1 MRHSPQSRGARPPFD
16 IKNISLGGLLALT
29 LLSMQATNAVTVDW
43 TGTVANSCVVTVGSN
58 GVLGLSLDGKSL
70 SSDQATGMPAMVTVA
85 STTTNV
91 VTFSQATLAL
101 RATGYLGTPA
111 MFTKESSNKGHLRDW
126 QPTSY
131 QKTIQSGDTVFNFH
145 AKAQDENTFPMGIY
159 RMSSEVTCAP
169 PN

>member
-1 MRHSPQSRGARPPFD
+1 MRDSTQFKQ
-16 IKNISLGGLLALT
+16 IKHFSGIKYRLLMGVLAMAPLFNGLA
-29 LLSMQATNAVTVDW
+29 NAATVDW

-91 VTFSQATLAL
+91 VTFSQPTLAL

-111 MFTKESSNKGHLRDW
+111 MYTKESSNKGHLRDW
-126 QPTSY
+126 QPISY
-131 QKTIQSGDTVFNFH
+131 QDTTQSGDTVFDFH

>member
-70 SSDQATGMPAMVTVA
+70 SSDGTYRRH
-85 STTTNV
+85 
-91 VTFSQATLAL
+91 AL
-101 RATGYLGTPA
+101 RPVPTTWFTP
-111 MFTKESSNKGHLRDW
+111 L
-126 QPTSY
+126 PITSPL
-131 QKTIQSGDTVFNFH
+131 TRAVL
-145 AKAQDENTFPMGIY
+145 
-159 RMSSEVTCAP
+159 
-169 PN
+169 

>member
-1 MRHSPQSRGARPPFD
+1 MRYSTKFKEIQNFTR
-16 IKNISLGGLLALT
+16 IKYRLLIGILAIAPLSSGLA
-29 LLSMQATNAVTVDW
+29 NAATVDW

-91 VTFSQATLAL
+91 VTFSQPTLAL

-111 MFTKESSNKGHLRDW
+111 MYTKESSNKGHLRDW
-126 QPTSY
+126 QPISY
-131 QKTIQSGDTVFNFH
+131 QETVQSGDTVFDFH

>member
-1 MRHSPQSRGARPPFD
+1 MGV
-16 IKNISLGGLLALT
+16 LALAP
-29 LLSMQATNAVTVDW
+29 LFNGLANAATVDW

-85 STTTNV
+85 STTTNI
-91 VTFSQATLAL
+91 VTFSQPTLAL

-111 MFTKESSNKGHLRDW
+111 MYTKESSNKGHLRDW
-126 QPTSY
+126 QPISY
-131 QKTIQSGDTVFNFH
+131 QETIQSGDTVFDFH

-159 RMSSEVTCAP
+159 RISSEVTCAP

>member
-1 MRHSPQSRGARPPFD
+1 MRNSPQLRGARPLFT
-16 IKNISLGGLLALT
+16 IKRISLGGVLVLT
-29 LLSMQATNAVTVDW
+29 LLSIQAANAVTVDW

-131 QKTIQSGDTVFNFH
+131 QETIQSGDTVFNFH